1 MPRPR
6 KTPEQASIDNAKK
19 FNARQRAALPLFMGA
34 GLEAQLL
41 EQGHVRDR
49 APDHQLRLQQELWD
63 RLAAHADHCRLV
75 GESLRREMKAAAP
88 ETYRQDLLR
97 LRYLRSRFGSMRRPV
112 NTCDFWRTALRKAL
126 SVEDFHAAERRADP
140 TAAQRQANKAWVDA
154 QLAIHNN
161 AREARSN
168 IQPTL
173 WQAARP
179 QTREAG
185 LAPPSPIS
193 SSHQP

>member
-19 FNARQRAALPLFMGA
+19 FNAQQRAAFPLFMDA

-63 RLAAHADHCRLV
+63 RLAAHDDHCRVV
-75 GESLRREMKAAAP
+75 GEALRRELRAAAP

-97 LRYLRSRFGSMRRPV
+97 LRSLRLRYGSMRRPV
-112 NTCDFWRTALRKAL
+112 STCDFWRTALRKAL
-126 SVEDFHAAERRADP
+126 PIEEFQAVERCVDP
-140 TAAQRQANKAWVDA
+140 TAAQRQANQAYVA
-154 QLAIHNN
+154 TRLA
-161 AREARSN
+161 ARLQAGQARAN
-168 IQPTL
+168 VQPTL
-173 WQAARP
+173 WQAATTLRP
-179 QTREAG
+179 TRTT
-185 LAPPSPIS
+185 
-193 SSHQP
+193 HTM